1 MITDIFNGAEK
12 TATSIT
18 TGWLEKLLIS
28 GTLIAVEKHCVIF
41 VLFAVVVFIDL
52 MAKWIAL
59 ARKDLDNHKA
69 TDKITVGMR

>member
-52 MAKWIAL
+52 MAK
-59 ARKDLDNHKA
+59 
-69 TDKITVGMR
+69 